1 MKILAPGSTIGI
13 IGGGQL
19 GRMLAIAAA
28 QLGYRSHI
36 YSPELSGPA
45 ADVAPRWTQ
54 GAYDDVVALAAFA
67 AEIHVATYEFENVD
81 ADPLEA
87 LAARVPLHPPLAA
100 LRIAQDR
107 VAEKTFAAAQGA
119 VTAAWT
125 EVNSRADLDRAI
137 AAIGTPAILKTTRF
151 GYDGKGQSRLASSA
165 DADAAYDAID
175 RSPAILEALV
185 AFDHE
190 YSVIVARGQD
200 GLSGVWDAPEN
211 VHVDGIL
218 ATSTIP
224 PHPDIVAQL
233 DEAKAIATRLA
244 DALDYVGVMAVEFFA
259 SAEGPVFNEMA
270 PRVHNSGHWTIEGAV
285 ASQFENHIRAVCGL
299 PLGDT
304 SLVAPQVVMQNLIG
318 ADVVR
323 WPELF
328 AQTGAHVHLYGKH
341 EAPPG
346 RKMGHVTR
354 ISGNRVVETGASLP

>member
-36 YSPELSGPA
+36 YSPEPSGPA

-54 GAYDDVVALAAFA
+54 GAYDDREALKAFA
-67 AEIHVATYEFENVD
+67 ADIDVATYEFENVD
-81 ADPLEA
+81 ADPLET
-87 LAARVPLHPPLAA
+87 LAALVPLHPPLNA

-107 VAEKTFAAAQGA
+107 VAEKTFAHEQGA
-119 VTAAWT
+119 ITANWAI
-125 EVNSRADLDRAI
+125 VDSREDLDVAM
-137 AAIGTPAILKTTRF
+137 ASVGTPAILKTTRF
-151 GYDGKGQSRLASSA
+151 GYDGKGQARIMSRE
-165 DADAAYDAID
+165 DADTAYEAIG
-175 RSPAILEALV
+175 RSPAILEAMV

-190 YSVIVARGQD
+190 FSVIVARGQD
-200 GLSGVWDAPEN
+200 GISTVWDVPEN

-224 PHPDIVAQL
+224 PHADVLAQL
-233 DEAKAIATRLA
+233 DEAKTIATRIA

-259 SAEGPVFNEMA
+259 SADGPVFNEMA

-304 SLVAPQVVMQNLIG
+304 ALVAPHVVMRNLIG
-318 ADVVR
+318 EDASR

-341 EAPPG
+341 EASPG

-354 ISGNRVVETGASLP
+354 LSINNNG